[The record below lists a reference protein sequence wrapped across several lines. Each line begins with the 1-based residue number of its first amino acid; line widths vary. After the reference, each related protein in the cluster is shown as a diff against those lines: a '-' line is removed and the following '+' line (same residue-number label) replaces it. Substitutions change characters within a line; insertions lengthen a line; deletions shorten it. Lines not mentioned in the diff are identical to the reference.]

1 MRKSFTYRGIR
12 YYIRAKDE
20 VDYEVKKALKIQ
32 EIDSDVLI
40 ESKMI
45 FESWAN
51 KWLETYK
58 INSVS
63 TKTYND
69 YKQTLNKYI
78 LPYIGKLRLK
88 DIKSIHIQEIMQNAN
103 HLSQSRI
110 NKIHQAV
117 CQALEK
123 AVANELIGRNPAKYV
138 EKPKGTSG
146 SHRSITPEERAVI
159 LKVATYHKHGLW
171 IKLMLYCGLRTGET
185 ARVKLCHFD
194 FDKNLLYIDGTKTKN
209 ARRTVPVPADLMQE
223 IKYLNKNPFD
233 YLFTN
238 EHGVPIKP
246 HNRGRMWKSFKKA
259 MHIEMGGKTYRDQ
272 VIPPYMVADD
282 LCPYCLRHTFCTDLQ
297 DAGVPINV
305 AKDLMGHSD
314 ISLTASIYTHTTDK
328 AISDAADKLNQL
340 RNIYTQKIF

>member
-32 EIDSDVLI
+32 EIESDVLI
-40 ESKMI
+40 ESSML
-45 FESWAN
+45 FETWAD

-63 TKTYND
+63 DKTYND
-69 YKQTLNKYI
+69 YKQMLNKYI

-88 DIKSIHIQEIMQNAN
+88 DIKSIHIQEIMQNVA

-110 NKIHQAV
+110 NKVHQAV

-159 LKVATYHKHGLW
+159 LKVAEYHKHGLW

-185 ARVKLCHFD
+185 ARVKICHFD
-194 FDKNLLYIDGTKTKN
+194 FDRNLLYVDGTKTKN
-209 ARRTVPVPADLMQE
+209 ARRTVPVPPDLIHE
-223 IKYLNKNPFD
+223 IKALNKNPFD

-238 EHGVPIKP
+238 ENGLPIKP

-259 MHIEMGGKTYRDQ
+259 MHIEMGGRTYRDQ

-328 AISDAADKLNQL
+328 AISDAADKLNQF
-340 RNIYTQKIF
+340 RNIYTQNIL